1 MEISLKEMCELT
13 GISRRTIQGYEK
25 AELVSAIKRNKY
37 GHLIYDNKCK
47 ERILKIK
54 FMQDLKFS
62 LKEIKEII
70 DAPNYVLKKALIQN
84 VSLLKEDQQHL
95 NSSKAFVLAGTSVFL
110 SVTLFIDLPPI
121 YFTHSLMKLWPHLPA
136 EISAEAVL
144 KNYLLSI
151 PEKIYN

>member
-25 AELVSAIKRNKY
+25 VGLVSAIKRNKY

-70 DAPNYVLKKALIQN
+70 DAPNSILRPALEKNIIRLKINQEHLAQTIKKAEEI
-84 VSLLKEDQQHL
+84 L
-95 NSSKAFVLAGTSVFL
+95 NNL
-110 SVTLFIDLPPI
+110 
-121 YFTHSLMKLWPHLPA
+121 
-136 EISAEAVL
+136 
-144 KNYLLSI
+144 N
-151 PEKIYN
+151 

>member
-1 MEISLKEMCELT
+1 MLLTARKVQFYALGKGQAWMEISLKEMCELT

-25 AELVSAIKRNKY
+25 VGLVSAIKRNKY

-70 DAPNYVLKKALIQN
+70 DAPNSILRPALEKNIIRLKI
-84 VSLLKEDQQHL
+84 DQEHL
-95 NSSKAFVLAGTSVFL
+95 A
-110 SVTLFIDLPPI
+110 
-121 YFTHSLMKLWPHLPA
+121 
-136 EISAEAVL
+136 
-144 KNYLLSI
+144 
-151 PEKIYN
+151 